1 MNVLK
6 VYVVAYAESTRK
18 GIVQA
23 VIDSPN
29 DVKLTIAKE
38 CFMKEICRLLV
49 LAVQDCSELQIL
61 LTIHNSDSFSF

>member
-18 GIVQA
+18 EIVKA

-29 DVKLTIAKE
+29 DLKLMIAKE
-38 CFMKEICRLLV
+38 CFMKEICRFLV
-49 LAVQDCSELQIL
+49 LAVQDCSELQIHL
-61 LTIHNSDSFSF
+61 ISHNSDGFYF

>member
-18 GIVQA
+18 GIVKA

-29 DVKLTIAKE
+29 DAKLTIAKE